1 MRGRE
6 LARATAAAFGALI
19 GQYRECYKLS
29 AQDAIARA
37 EESSEVLLE
46 RAQTAPAAQIGWHD
60 LDTIARR
67 DSAAAERR
75 WEEVKDAA
83 RGEMRTG
90 QRTAETVTCYLG
102 TCWLRARFLGVRA
115 ELIES
120 LEPRNAAEWL
130 LIDPMATYQT
140 RLWEWQETLTS
151 YAAVAA
157 LGSQEAI
164 QRRGAPDPTRL
175 TDAEAMEQSA
185 TMVERFQRL
194 LLRTLT
200 ALQAQRRQA
209 RVVVRRAGQVNV
221 AHNQQINM
229 PD

>member
-1 MRGRE
+1 M
-6 LARATAAAFGALI
+6 
-19 GQYRECYKLS
+19 
-29 AQDAIARA
+29 
-37 EESSEVLLE
+37 
-46 RAQTAPAAQIGWHD
+46 P
-60 LDTIARR
+60 
-67 DSAAAERR
+67 
-75 WEEVKDAA
+75 
-83 RGEMRTG
+83 TG

-120 LEPRNAAEWL
+120 LEPRNAAELL

-140 RLWEWQETLTS
+140 RLWEWLETLTS

-175 TDAEAMEQSA
+175 IDAEAMEQSA

-194 LLRTLT
+194 FLRTLT

-221 AHNQQINM
+221 AHNQQVNM

>member
-1 MRGRE
+1 
-6 LARATAAAFGALI
+6 
-19 GQYRECYKLS
+19 
-29 AQDAIARA
+29 
-37 EESSEVLLE
+37 
-46 RAQTAPAAQIGWHD
+46 
-60 LDTIARR
+60 
-67 DSAAAERR
+67 
-75 WEEVKDAA
+75 
-83 RGEMRTG
+83 
-90 QRTAETVTCYLG
+90 
-102 TCWLRARFLGVRA
+102 LGVRA

-120 LEPRNAAEWL
+120 LEPRNAAELL

-175 TDAEAMEQSA
+175 IDAEAMEQSA

-194 LLRTLT
+194 FLRTLT
-200 ALQAQRRQA
+200 ALQAQRRKA

-221 AHNQQINM
+221 AHNQQVNM